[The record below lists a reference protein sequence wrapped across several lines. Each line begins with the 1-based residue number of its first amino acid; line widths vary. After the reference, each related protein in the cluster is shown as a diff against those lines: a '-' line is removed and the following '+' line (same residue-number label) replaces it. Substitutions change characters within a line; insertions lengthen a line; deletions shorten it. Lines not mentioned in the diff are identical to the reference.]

1 MTVSTIVSMIGW
13 TSFVVAYLVK
23 WYLTKKEEKVQSE
36 LNSRITKIDELSLE
50 GKVQLSFDI
59 EDHKI
64 NKFGLLGSYGISLQI
79 LTFGMGVFVTNIIYL
94 FFN

>member
-13 TSFVVAYLVK
+13 ASFVVAYLVK

-36 LNSRITKIDELSLE
+36 LNSRITKIDELFLE

-64 NKFGLLGSYGISLQI
+64 KKFGPLGSYGISLQI

>member
-13 TSFVVAYLVK
+13 ASFFVAYLVK
-23 WYLTKKEEKVQSE
+23 WYLTKKEENTRLQ
-36 LNSRITKIDELSLE
+36 LNSRITKMDELSLE

-59 EDHKI
+59 EDHKM
-64 NKFGLLGSYGISLQI
+64 NKFGAFGSYGVFSQI
-79 LTFGMGVFVTNIIYL
+79 LTFGMGVFVANLIYI